1 MDMLSLEIFIKT
13 AEEGNITKAAGF
25 LHLSQP
31 TASRRIQELEE
42 ELGRPLFIRT
52 NKAVSLTDEGRQ
64 FLEAASDMLTIY
76 RKALTQEKE
85 QQQLKGDIY
94 IGSGEIPAFSVLAEQ
109 IRDFRKLQ
117 PGICFHILSGNAD
130 EIRDD
135 VEKGVLDLGLITR
148 SVNTE
153 TFESLEYA
161 DKTRWGILVRNDH
174 PLALRERIRIEDL
187 EKEFLI
193 LPENQV
199 YYRELT
205 GWFSEKPEIA
215 AAYTLAHNAVQLVRQ
230 GIGPMLC
237 FEDPALLGEDLAF
250 VPIIPY
256 RWATPLLIWKK
267 RAVQS
272 DAVKAFLVF
281 ITEKRVSL

>member
-13 AEEGNITKAAGF
+13 ADEGNMTKAAGF

-187 EKEFLI
+187 EKESLI

-205 GWFSEKPEIA
+205 GSFSEK
-215 AAYTLAHNAVQLVRQ
+215 
-230 GIGPMLC
+230 
-237 FEDPALLGEDLAF
+237 
-250 VPIIPY
+250 
-256 RWATPLLIWKK
+256 
-267 RAVQS
+267 
-272 DAVKAFLVF
+272 
-281 ITEKRVSL
+281 